1 MGSSTEEETQQ
12 QQQQKDEM
20 ARESILLNV
29 VWKGSEQYR
38 LRVSQCATVLSVK
51 ALIEELTQVDVGNQ
65 KLLGLTKGR
74 LPGDEDTLTGLGV
87 ASGVKVR
94 LMGTPEARRLKPRL
108 DEARSSSSSSSNTGY
123 FDKRDDAI
131 VARGAVGEKEKD
143 KWAIHDDGDESNSTG
158 RGGGYGSFGKVH
170 VLSTDSVEEMEKTA
184 KAMEVRIINAPRPGR
199 KLVVLDLDYTI
210 MDCSTTGVPENAIEM
225 ARPGLHEF
233 LAAVYPH
240 YDIMVW
246 SQTKWYFV
254 ESKITMLGM
263 LTHPGYK
270 IVTALDISSMVWADL
285 LYDGREE
292 RKRVKP
298 LQLIWNRFPDH
309 YGPHNTVHIDDLK
322 RNFAFN
328 WQNGLEIKPFY
339 KGEHADSF
347 ECHDC
352 LHTDLETDDDDGDSG
367 DFQGGDRVLYKMAKY
382 LVKISGLD
390 TLENLD
396 HGEWEDYQG
405 E

>member
-1 MGSSTEEETQQ
+1 MSSNTEGEIQQ
-12 QQQQKDEM
+12 QDEM
-20 ARESILLNV
+20 TRGSILLNL

-38 LRVSQCATVLSVK
+38 LQVSQYATVLSVK
-51 ALIEELTQVDVGNQ
+51 TLIEELTQVDVVNQ

-74 LPGDEDTLTGLGV
+74 LPGDEDTLAELGV

-94 LMGTPEARRLKPRL
+94 LMGTPVASRLKPRL
-108 DEARSSSSSSSNTGY
+108 VEARSSIGY
-123 FDKRDDAI
+123 FDKRDGDDAI
-131 VARGAVGEKEKD
+131 VARGAVGEKEK
-143 KWAIHDDGDESNSTG
+143 WAIYDDGDENNTG
-158 RGGGYGSFGKVH
+158 GGGGYGDSGNLGKVH
-170 VLSTDSVEEMEKTA
+170 VLSKDSVEEMEKTA
-184 KAMEVRIINAPRPGR
+184 KTMEVRIINAPRPGR

-233 LAAVYPH
+233 LTAVYPH

-263 LTHPGYK
+263 LTHPNYK

-328 WQNGLEIKPFY
+328 WQNGLQIKPFY
-339 KGEHADSF
+339 KGEHDDSF
-347 ECHDC
+347 EYHDC
-352 LHTDLETDDDDGDSG
+352 LHTDQEADDDDSNGS
-367 DFQGGDRVLYKMAKY
+367 QGGDRVLYKMAKY

-390 TLENLD
+390 TLEKLD
-396 HGEWEDYQG
+396 HGEWEDY
-405 E
+405 EDE

>member
-12 QQQQKDEM
+12 QQKQDEM

-38 LRVSQCATVLSVK
+38 LRVSQYATVLSVK
-51 ALIEELTQVDVGNQ
+51 ALIEELTQVAVGNQ
-65 KLLGLTKGR
+65 KLLGLAKGK
-74 LPGDEDTLTGLGV
+74 LPGDADTLAGLGV
-87 ASGVKVR
+87 ASGVRVR

-108 DEARSSSSSSSNTGY
+108 DGARSSSAGY
-123 FDKRDDAI
+123 FDKGDDAA
-131 VARGAVGEKEKD
+131 VARRAVGEKENGR
-143 KWAIHDDGDESNSTG
+143 WAIYDDGDEGSSTG
-158 RGGGYGSFGKVH
+158 REEGKGGGYGSLGRVH
-170 VLSTDSVEEMEKTA
+170 VLSTDSLEEIEKTA
-184 KAMEVRIINAPRPGR
+184 EAMEVRIINAPRPGR

-285 LYDGREE
+285 RYDGREE

-328 WQNGLEIKPFY
+328 WQNGLEIKP
-339 KGEHADSF
+339 
-347 ECHDC
+347 
-352 LHTDLETDDDDGDSG
+352 
-367 DFQGGDRVLYKMAKY
+367 
-382 LVKISGLD
+382 
-390 TLENLD
+390 
-396 HGEWEDYQG
+396 
-405 E
+405 